1 MSLEGKAKRVRFYV
15 HQGDL
20 IGHTQAWVAIVNFLR
35 KEDAAGATVFRGCE
49 GFGGSGQIHTE
60 RWIDLVGPL
69 PFVVEWI
76 DSAERVE
83 ALLGQLKAMLGRGF
97 ITVEDTYVAM
107 YEPRRVREV
116 SRRLRAEDVMSREVA
131 SVAADASLREVVE
144 CMHERGYRAVPVVEQ
159 GTLIGIIANSDLVVR
174 GDLSVR
180 LDLLPAL
187 RKSELEIELERL
199 GTTPLKARDI
209 MTPAPATVHAK
220 TTLPDVAALMI
231 ERRLKRLP
239 VLDERERLVGM
250 IGRLDLLRTVAR
262 AFSGDDSQ
270 PRDIGLNSDLPV
282 SRVMRRDVP
291 SVYPDTPVSEVM
303 QAVVSTR
310 LNRALVVDRDGRVLG
325 LITDSELL
333 ERVTPSI
340 RPSVVHS
347 LMRRLPFVQ
356 PKPAQQRL
364 EQHARATTASDLM
377 STDVTIVN
385 ETEPLR
391 SAIVPML
398 QGKQKLVAIV
408 DASQHLVG
416 VLDRADILRGLLAAS
431 RAGQS

>member
-76 DSAERVE
+76 DSAERVD
-83 ALLGQLKAMLGRGF
+83 ALLGQLKTMLVRGF

-131 SVAADASLREVVE
+131 SVTADASLREVVE
-144 CMHERGYRAVPVVEQ
+144 CMHERGYRAVPVVEN

-187 RKSELEIELERL
+187 RKSELELELERL
-199 GTTPLKARDI
+199 GTTPLKAKDI
-209 MTPAPATVHAK
+209 MSPAPTIVHAS
-220 TTLPDVAALMI
+220 TSLPDVAMLMI

-239 VLDERERLVGM
+239 VLDARERLVGM
-250 IGRLDLLRTVAR
+250 ISRLDLLRTVAR
-262 AFSGDDSQ
+262 AFAGDETQ
-270 PRDIGLNSDLPV
+270 PRDVGLNSDLPV
-282 SRVMRRDVP
+282 SRVMRRDAP

-310 LNRALVVDRDGRVLG
+310 LNRALVVDRDRRVLG

-333 ERVTPSI
+333 ERVTPAI
-340 RPSVVHS
+340 RPSIVHS
-347 LMRRLPFVQ
+347 LMMRLPFVQ
-356 PKPAQQRL
+356 PRPDQQRL
-364 EQHARATTASDLM
+364 EQHARATIASDLM
-377 STDVTIVN
+377 STDVTVVK

-391 SAIVPML
+391 TAIVPML

-408 DASQHLVG
+408 DANQHLVG
-416 VLDRADILRGLLAAS
+416 VLDRADILRGLLAAP
-431 RAGQS
+431 AQ